1 MQNILDPKIPNL
13 IFFIKSFIHFYDK
26 KQSRDEE
33 SQETMSLLVCEQNV
47 MKFVAFSA
55 IGSLLVYQCL
65 YICHECANLGLEAV
79 TFLFFG

>member
-1 MQNILDPKIPNL
+1 MQHILDPKIPNL

-26 KQSRDEE
+26 KQSRDEG
-33 SQETMSLLVCEQNV
+33 TMILLVCEHNV

-65 YICHECANLGLEAV
+65 YICHESANLGLEAV